1 MCTAEPLRGG
11 SFGAGVSI
19 GLLAADGLRS
29 PDAPTAC
36 VRCSDGLCTVL
47 RRLAHGVPTACA
59 RCLAACVWVSG
70 GLCSALR
77 WLAHGVW
84 RLAYGILM
92 ACARCPR
99 RSRCGVPL
107 LMHAVVAAFACRLC
121 GFPQPCRRFRMSTLR
136 TGKRRRCFRV
146 PALQRS
152 GGVPIGGQP
161 CPYPNNAFKII

>member
-1 MCTAEPLRGG
+1 MCTAEPLRDG

-29 PDAPTAC
+29 PDAPTAYARHLVAC
-36 VRCSDGLCTVL
+36 A
-47 RRLAHGVPTACA
+47 RRLAACA
-59 RCLAACVWVSG
+59 RCFGSSRTTFRRLMFGAPMTCVRRSG
-70 GLCSALR
+70 GLCTMLR
-77 WLAHGVW
+77 WLVYDAPW
-84 RLAYGILM
+84 
-92 ACARCPR
+92 

-121 GFPQPCRRFRMSTLR
+121 GFPKPCRRFRMSALR

-152 GGVPIGGQP
+152 GGAPIGGQP
-161 CPYPNNAFKII
+161 CPCPNNAFKTI